1 MTLEAWAERNPLI
14 DHPFPRPPPLP
25 VESTGDTTTTPQEAV
40 MTTDFPTPELA
51 ERPEQHLAVVRETLP
66 MDGIR
71 DHYDR
76 AFPLIFNSLG
86 KAGVS
91 PSGPAMAVTHGM
103 PAETIDLSAAV
114 PVTDPI
120 SADGDVTPEVLPAGR
135 AVTLLVR
142 GSYDL
147 IGAAYGHLFDWV
159 NEQGLT
165 PTGLAW
171 EQYLTEPTPDGD
183 PADNETLLGAYVE

>member
-1 MTLEAWAERNPLI
+1 
-14 DHPFPRPPPLP
+14 
-25 VESTGDTTTTPQEAV
+25 
-40 MTTDFPTPELA
+40 MTTDFPTPELT
-51 ERPEQHLAVVRETLP
+51 ERTEQHLAVVRETIP

-76 AFPLIFNSLG
+76 AFPLIFSTLG
-86 KAGVS
+86 SVGVS
-91 PSGPAMAVTHGM
+91 PSGPAMAVTHGL

-114 PVTDPI
+114 PVESPI
-120 SADGDVTPEVLPAGR
+120 EVVGDVAPEVLPGGR

-147 IGAAYGHLFDWV
+147 IVAAYGHLFDWIAG
-159 NEQGLT
+159 QGLT

-171 EQYLTEPTPDGD
+171 EEYLTEPTPDGD
-183 PADNETLLGAYVE
+183 PAANETLLGAYVE